1 MIIYGMNPVADFIK
15 SSPEKISKIFISKT
29 KDKFLNRYSKMIR
42 NIDIEYVSEKEL
54 ERMTSS
60 VKHQSIAAKIEVA
73 PPKEFEAFKHDIKK
87 MTNIVLVLDHL
98 KDPQNLGAISRTAAF
113 FNINTIVIPKNRSV
127 TISPGAV
134 KASAG
139 TILFLNIYEVAN
151 LLNSIRE
158 LKKNHY
164 WILGADI
171 DGESVNDKKF
181 DKFKG
186 DKLALVLG
194 SEDKGVSAVI
204 KKNCDI
210 LIKINRL
217 GRTDSLNVSVAAG
230 ILMSRFLDD

>member
-1 MIIYGMNPVADFIK
+1 MIIYGVNPVADFIK
-15 SSPEKISKIFISKT
+15 SSPGKISKIFISKT

-42 NIDIEYVSEKEL
+42 DIDIEYVSEKEL

-60 VKHQSIAAKIEVA
+60 VKHQSIAAEIEVT
-73 PPKEFEAFKHDIKK
+73 PPKEFKSFKHDVKK
-87 MTNIVLVLDHL
+87 MTDIVLILDHL

-113 FNINTIVIPKNRSV
+113 FDINTIVIPKNRSV

-139 TILFLNIYEVAN
+139 TIFSLNIYEVAN
-151 LLNSIRE
+151 LLNSIKE
-158 LKKNHY
+158 LKKNDY

-171 DGESVNDKKF
+171 DGENINDKKF

-186 DKLALVLG
+186 DKLAIILG
-194 SEDKGVSAVI
+194 SEDKGVGTVI

-210 LIKINRL
+210 LVKINRL
-217 GRTDSLNVSVAAG
+217 GKTNSLNVSVAAG
-230 ILMSRFLDD
+230 IFVSRFLDD

>member
-1 MIIYGMNPVADFIK
+1 MIIYGVNPVADFIK

-29 KDKFLNRYSKMIR
+29 KGKFLNRYSKMIR

-60 VKHQSIAAKIEVA
+60 VNHQSIAAKIEVA
-73 PPKEFEAFKHDIKK
+73 SPKEFQAFKRDIKK
-87 MTNIVLVLDHL
+87 MTDIVLILDHL

-151 LLNSIRE
+151 LLNSIKE

-171 DGESVNDKKF
+171 DGDSVNDEKF

-194 SEDKGVSAVI
+194 SED
-204 KKNCDI
+204 
-210 LIKINRL
+210 
-217 GRTDSLNVSVAAG
+217 
-230 ILMSRFLDD
+230 